1 MYNYFQ
7 AMDFL
12 TKMNNEGVIEFQPEL
27 FLTKPKPKL
36 SSEIKA
42 NKIEDNK
49 DTASKEAQ
57 PKQTKNYQCYVCGE
71 INEEQSYILN
81 HIQEKHNFSKPSST
95 MYGNPRNY
103 QCLVCQL
110 MFSSNGALGKK
121 NCNRIAV
128 KLCIKMSIKLFSF

>member
-1 MYNYFQ
+1 
-7 AMDFL
+7 
-12 TKMNNEGVIEFQPEL
+12 MNNEGFIEFQPEL
-27 FLTKPKPKL
+27 FLNKPKPKL
-36 SSEIKA
+36 SSEIKT
-42 NKIEDNK
+42 NKSEDNK
-49 DTASKEAQ
+49 DTTTSKEAQ
-57 PKQTKNYQCYVCGE
+57 PKQTKIIQCYVCGE
-71 INEEQSYILN
+71 INEEQSYILK

-128 KLCIKMSIKLFSF
+128 KLCIKMSIKLFSI